1 MKFSSQ
7 FKSQKF
13 VNYTVNGVVAGVYKQ
28 AGNFSYLIINGA
40 GHEVP
45 AYESQGVPRGKAALQ
60 MFEQIMLD
68 QTLKGT

>member
-1 MKFSSQ
+1 MKFSSR
-7 FKSQKF
+7 FKSQPF

-28 AGNFSYLIINGA
+28 AGNFSYLIMNDA

-45 AYESQGVPRGKAALQ
+45 AYGSPGVPPGKAALQ